1 MRIHEFTT
9 IKPIKPLTPPQ
20 ARINALKQ
28 TKDRAADALT
38 AERDRQK
45 QAKAT
50 ERVQKAQ
57 QALAKARLT

>member
-1 MRIHEFTT
+1 MRIHEITT
-9 IKPIKPLTPPQ
+9 IKPLKPLTPAK

-28 TKDRAADALT
+28 QQTRASDALS
-38 AERDRQK
+38 AERERQH

-57 QALAKARLT
+57 QALAKARLP

>member
-1 MRIHEFTT
+1 MRLYAIKTIKSIQPRTPSAARIH
-9 IKPIKPLTPPQ
+9 
-20 ARINALKQ
+20 ALKQ
-28 TKDRAADALT
+28 TKERAADALT

-57 QALAKARLT
+57 LALAKARIN

>member
-1 MRIHEFTT
+1 MRIHEITA
-9 IKPIKPLTPPQ
+9 IKPIKPLTPSA

-28 TKDRAADALT
+28 SKDRAADALT

-57 QALAKARLT
+57 QTLAKARMN

>member
-1 MRIHEFTT
+1 MRIHEITT
-9 IKPIKPLTPPQ
+9 IKPIQPLTPAQ

-28 TKDRAADALT
+28 QQTRAKDALT

-50 ERVQKAQ
+50 ERVKKAQ
-57 QALAKARLT
+57 QTLAKARLT

>member
-1 MRIHEFTT
+1 MRIHEITA
-9 IKPIKPLTPPQ
+9 IKPIKPLTPSA

-45 QAKAT
+45 QAKAVAG
-50 ERVQKAQ
+50 VQKAQ
-57 QALAKARLT
+57 RALAKARTN

>member
-1 MRIHEFTT
+1 MRIHEIIA
-9 IKPIKPLTPPQ
+9 IKPIKPLTPSA

-28 TKDRAADALT
+28 TKDRAKDALT

-57 QALAKARLT
+57 RALAKARTN